1 MDKPVVALFDFDG
14 TLTCSDTLPLY
25 IRHATG
31 WGGLA
36 LSMLST
42 LPAMIVLACAGW
54 KSVWGIDA
62 GSTKERLL
70 RRCFAG
76 RTINEVATICHNFI
90 PKVDAVLAIP
100 VVERMRWHKAQGHK
114 VVVVS
119 ASVDVWVR
127 PWCDAQGVD
136 EVIATRLQLDG
147 DRYTGR
153 FDGENCNGREKVN
166 RIASHYSPADYHIV
180 AYGNSSGDYPMFH
193 YAHEAYLCTEGAIAP
208 FHKS

>member
-14 TLTCSDTLPLY
+14 TITRSDTLPLF

-42 LPAMIVLACAGW
+42 LPAMVILACSGW

-70 RRCFAG
+70 RRCFAS
-76 RTINEVATICHNFI
+76 RTVDDVARLGNQFI
-90 PKVDAVLAIP
+90 PKVNAVLAP
-100 VVERMRWHKAQGHK
+100 AVVERMQWHKAQGHK

-119 ASVDVWVR
+119 ASVDVWVK
-127 PWCDAQGVD
+127 PWCDAHGVD
-136 EVIATRLQLDG
+136 EVIATRLQVEG
-147 DRYTGR
+147 NTYTGR
-153 FDGENCNGREKVN
+153 FMGPNCNGREKVA
-166 RIASHYSPADYHIV
+166 RIAALYTPDHYHLV
-180 AYGNSSGDYPMFH
+180 AYGNSSGDYPMFR
-193 YAHEAYLCTEGAIAP
+193 YAHEAFLCTDGSIAP
-208 FHKS
+208 FQEP

>member
-31 WGGLA
+31 WCGLA

-42 LPAMIVLACAGW
+42 LPAMVVLACSGW

-70 RRCFAG
+70 RRCFAR
-76 RTINEVATICHNFI
+76 RTTHEVAQICADFVS
-90 PKVDAVLAIP
+90 KVDAVLAPP
-100 VVERMRWHKAQGHK
+100 VVERMQWHKAQGHK

-119 ASVDVWVR
+119 ASVDVWVK
-127 PWCDAQGVD
+127 PWCDAHGVD
-136 EVIATRLQLDG
+136 EVIATRLQVEC

-153 FDGENCNGREKVN
+153 FDGPNCNGREKVN
-166 RIASHYSPADYHIV
+166 RIAMHYNPHTYHIV

-193 YAHEAYLCTEGAIAP
+193 YAHEAYLCTEGVITP
-208 FHKS
+208 FHE

>member
-14 TLTCSDTLPLY
+14 TLTLSDTLPLF

-31 WGGLA
+31 VSGLA

-42 LPAMIVLACAGW
+42 LPAMIVLACSGW

-76 RTINEVATICHNFI
+76 RTTTEIECVGKDFVS
-90 PKVDAVLAIP
+90 KVDAVVAQP
-100 VVERMRWHKAQGHK
+100 VVERMKWHKAQGHK

-119 ASVDVWVR
+119 ASVEEWVR
-127 PWCDAQGVD
+127 PWCEAHGVD
-136 EVIATRLQLDG
+136 DVISTRMVVEQG
-147 DRYTGR
+147 RYTGR
-153 FDGENCNGREKVN
+153 FDGLNCNGREKVN
-166 RIASHYSPADYHIV
+166 RIASHYTPDKFHIV
-180 AYGNSSGDYPMFH
+180 AYGNSTGDYPMFH
-193 YAHEAYLCTEGAIAP
+193 YAHEAYMCSHGHIAP
-208 FHKS
+208 FEK

>member
-42 LPAMIVLACAGW
+42 LPAMIVLACSGW

-76 RTINEVATICHNFI
+76 RTINEVAILCRNFI
-90 PKVDAVLAIP
+90 PKVDAVLALP
-100 VVERMRWHKAQGHK
+100 VVERMQWHKAQGHK

-119 ASVDVWVR
+119 ASLDVWVK
-127 PWCDAQGVD
+127 PWCDTQGVD

-153 FDGENCNGREKVN
+153 FDGLNCNGREKVN
-166 RIASHYSPADYHIV
+166 RIASLYSPADYHIV

-193 YAHEAYLCTEGAIAP
+193 YAHEAYLCTEGTIAP
-208 FHKS
+208 FHK